1 MNVPKGVT
9 CQPGSVGVSKV
20 TCTNNGRTV
29 EVTLNK
35 VTQSLGKF
43 EFEVDGIQNP
53 PSFKPSDSYSNVML
67 VDKDGY
73 KIQQIGNYGNYIVKN
88 TNVSIIQKYSLY
100 QDSEQ
105 YGEDT
110 NLQFIVHTVNPIPI

>member
-1 MNVPKGVT
+1 
-9 CQPGSVGVSKV
+9 
-20 TCTNNGRTV
+20 
-29 EVTLNK
+29 
-35 VTQSLGKF
+35 
-43 EFEVDGIQNP
+43 
-53 PSFKPSDSYSNVML
+53 ML
-67 VDKDGY
+67 IDKDGY
-73 KIQQIGNYGNYIVKN
+73 KIQQIGNYGNYIVQN